1 MSNKIYSPEGGS
13 STDEVYLNRF
23 LESKGAYRHYLQKPW
38 RAPCGIARTNG
49 HVLVVTP
56 DDGREC
62 DGPNTEALANVV
74 MGFAAVVDDADK
86 REWIAL
92 SDIELP
98 PATKCEHCRG
108 AGHLYETE
116 CDECEGEGD
125 FAHGSHTYTCKECDG
140 CGFIPAPRKDE
151 FKVECS
157 RCSGTGE
164 GFRAVKVYTSWFQRP
179 YLSLLAGLPN
189 CRLTLGAE
197 PMGST
202 VFTFDGGFG
211 AIMPCRE

>member
-1 MSNKIYSPEGGS
+1 MN
-13 STDEVYLNRF
+13 STVSEITGAPPGEAYLDRF
-23 LESKGAYRHYLQKPW
+23 LESKGGYRQHLQKPW

-62 DGPNTEALANVV
+62 DGPNTEALSNVV
-74 MGFAAVVDDADK
+74 MGFAAVADDADK
-86 REWIAL
+86 REWITL
-92 SDIELP
+92 SDFALP
-98 PATKCEHCRG
+98 PATNCDHCHG
-108 AGHLYETE
+108 AGHKHEME
-116 CDECEGEGD
+116 CDECEGGGD
-125 FAHGSHTYTCKECDG
+125 FNHGSHTYTCKECDG
-140 CGFIPAPRKDE
+140 GGTVKAPRKPE

-157 RCSGTGE
+157 RCNGTGE
-164 GFRAVKVYTSWFQRP
+164 GFQAVKVYTSWFQRP

-189 CRLTLGAE
+189 CRLTLGAD
-197 PMGST
+197 PMAST